1 MKRGENYF
9 IYNKVVIIMGYRLR
23 KEVLSLPVYRAGKPI
38 SEVKRELGLEQVIK
52 LASNENPLGCS
63 PSVKKV
69 LLDLVNEAQMYP
81 DASNYELK
89 NELASVLNVNPEN
102 IFCSTG
108 SDALIKVIA
117 AAFLN
122 EEDQAVMAEV
132 TFSRYDSAVKLMGGK
147 SILVPMKDNA
157 LDLEA
162 MVNSITDRTKILW
175 LCNPNNPTGTIF
187 TAKDL
192 NRVFNNIPSNVMV
205 IMDEAYIEYVTTKDF
220 PDSIEL
226 MRTHPNVLILRTFSK
241 AYGLAGL
248 RIGYGIANEELVN
261 YLNSIIGP
269 FDVNLF
275 AQKAA
280 YAALKDRDF
289 LKLVQHT
296 NVKGRDYLYGEFDK
310 LNLPYIRT
318 NANFIM
324 VNTKTDDKTVF
335 QELLKLG
342 IIIRPG
348 YLLGMEGWMRVT
360 IGTQEQNEKFIGALT
375 KILC

>member
-1 MKRGENYF
+1 
-9 IYNKVVIIMGYRLR
+9 MGYCLR

-132 TFSRYDSAVKLMGGK
+132 TFSRYDSAVKLMGGE

-162 MVNSITDRTKILW
+162 MVNCITDKTKIIW

-187 TAKDL
+187 TARDL
-192 NRVFNNIPSNVMV
+192 NRVFSRIPSNVMV
-205 IMDEAYIEYVTTKDF
+205 IMDEAYIEYVTNMGF

-226 MRTHPNVLILRTFSK
+226 MRNHPNVIILRTFSK

-248 RIGYGIANEELVN
+248 RVGYGIANEELVN

-280 YAALKDRDF
+280 SAALKDRDF

-296 NVKGRDYLYGEFDK
+296 NINGRDYLYGEFDK
-310 LNLPYIRT
+310 LNLPYIKT
-318 NANFIM
+318 NTNFIM

-342 IIIRPG
+342 VIIRPG
-348 YLLGMEGWMRVT
+348 YLLGMEGWLRVT
-360 IGTQEQNEKFIGALT
+360 IGTQEQNEKFISALT
-375 KILC
+375 KVLC

>member
-1 MKRGENYF
+1 
-9 IYNKVVIIMGYRLR
+9 MGYCLR
-23 KEVLSLPVYRAGKPI
+23 REVLNLPAYKAGKPI

-69 LLDLVNEAQMYP
+69 LFDLVNEAQMYP
-81 DASNYELK
+81 DASNYDLK
-89 NELASVLNVNPEN
+89 NELATVLNVNPNN

-108 SDALIKVIA
+108 SDALLKVITT
-117 AAFLN
+117 AFLN
-122 EEDQAVMAEV
+122 EEDEAIMAEV

-147 SILVPMKDNA
+147 SILVPMKDNS

-162 MVNSITDRTKILW
+162 MADSITDKTKLLW

-187 TAKDL
+187 TTGDL
-192 NRVFNNIPSNVMV
+192 EKVLYRIPSNVIV
-205 IMDEAYIEYVTTKDF
+205 IMDEAYIEYVTSKDF

-226 MRTHPNVLILRTFSK
+226 LKNHDNVIILRTFSK

-248 RIGYGIANEELVN
+248 RVGYGIANEELVN
-261 YLNSIIGP
+261 YFNSIIGP

-280 YAALKDRDF
+280 EAALKDRDF
-289 LKLVQHT
+289 LKLVQYT
-296 NVKGRDYLYGEFDK
+296 NIKGRDYLYGEFDK
-310 LNLPYIRT
+310 LNLPYIKT
-318 NANFIM
+318 NTNFIM
-324 VNTKTDDKTVF
+324 VNTKTDDKNVF
-335 QELLKLG
+335 ENLLKLG

-348 YLLGMEGWMRVT
+348 YLLGMEGWIRVT
-360 IGTQEQNEKFIGALT
+360 IGTQEQNEKFISALT
-375 KILC
+375 KVLV